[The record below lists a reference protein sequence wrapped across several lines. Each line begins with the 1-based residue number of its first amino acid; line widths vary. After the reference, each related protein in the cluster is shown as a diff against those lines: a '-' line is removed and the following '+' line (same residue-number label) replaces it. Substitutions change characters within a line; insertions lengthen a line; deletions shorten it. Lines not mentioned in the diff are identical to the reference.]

1 MIGSFWN
8 LCRACPSMPVDKLHS
23 EYRSTYRWHEFTGSS
38 RPEVVRR
45 APAPNPSQFVGATN
59 EPPIPRRKKCPE
71 LAYKSHEFII
81 GSEYTDA
88 RNNAA
93 NRMPRSEERGGTPSR
108 RSKSEGPPAV
118 PNGRAYPISTD
129 VDGPDTKQAGESS
142 QGLFKK
148 TISKLS
154 TEYRLQFV
162 WPNVRRIKG
171 PETQTTTAT
180 TDQPKKSIS
189 MGAIR
194 GQQAYQQQQ
203 QQQQLHNY
211 HQHHHHHHHYQQQ
224 HNHHQMMAAMPTVHK
239 KRTTNQKEAT
249 LHELEPLVSDA
260 DDRKPIE
267 KQVTIVERKVTAR
280 PFSQLIEQE
289 RPHHFI
295 TKKENYGFEK
305 VTEVDNKQLLQEQQ
319 QQQQQEQQPLAPQ
332 QPAAGDGELI
342 MNGSSPP
349 HSKPNLDLWLKE
361 VVELRKKAGE
371 YKCRGWGIEIDPDL
385 YKKQKDLWD
394 QVSKNSS
401 LSALSLASAM
411 HRPITKEEKE
421 QENNKKT
428 APLTI
433 KPQKARV
440 PGQAFFLD
448 NKDEMH
454 ALPAR
459 FHHVR
464 HHLERTT
471 GPDVEEG
478 ALLPSPTREKLM
490 PAITKRES
498 ESQRGSPKKT
508 AASRHGSPQK
518 GSPQKG
524 SPKKII
530 KTRSQSV
537 GPEHESPKR
546 QIRSA
551 STAPTARYVTTT
563 AGKKTPTTAAAERKA
578 RPSTL
583 STTLHIRTK
592 SSSLPPPPPSGSR
605 AHANAVAAA
614 NIENSQLHANQSL
627 TSTSLSKSPQSS
639 QMRKSDKDKRNLINN
654 NNNNSH
660 EASNGSIVTQP
671 LLLPPLPPPAPPPPL
686 LLQHGMKIIKTPPK
700 TSAMSSM
707 SVIQTDGMRKIAPP
721 STLVMNDEI
730 GGHKIGGD
738 VGKTL
743 ALNRLPVPGRD
754 KKLAENDGEDG
765 RDTAISV
772 SSCSPQ
778 PVPEVPEEPLVKS
791 PPEPTRVKSPE
802 QIIMRSP
809 DPVNWTVPLD
819 TGKTFTVT
827 QNVKEVRFLGENY
840 SRPQSEIK
848 ASTPVEKPPPPPQS
862 APPELTEQ
870 VKMDAWK
877 NAHSTDTKASLLSSS
892 SPTSSLSKNQKSFNN
907 NHTNNNNNNYNNNH
921 NSNNNNINSNSNNNG
936 NNNTNNKLNTKPLP
950 GTTIR
955 VLEDPLFDIDV
966 VMATSAASIT
976 SVTGGGNLSSS
987 SNSTTTPSTARTT
1000 ATDVLEKARD
1010 RFDRFWGGNNVKEES
1025 V

>member
-23 EYRSTYRWHEFTGSS
+23 EYRSTYRWHEFTGNS

-45 APAPNPSQFVGATN
+45 APAPNPSQFVGTTN
-59 EPPIPRRKKCPE
+59 EPPLPRRKKCPE

-93 NRMPRSEERGGTPSR
+93 NRMPRSEERNGTPSR

-118 PNGRAYPISTD
+118 PNGRAFAIPTE
-129 VDGPDTKQAGESS
+129 VDGPETKQAGESN
-142 QGLFKK
+142 GLFKK

-162 WPNVRRIKG
+162 WPNVRRIRDQSG
-171 PETQTTTAT
+171 PSVQRTTAT
-180 TDQPKKSIS
+180 TTAKEQQQQDFQPKKSIS
-189 MGAIR
+189 LGAIR
-194 GQQAYQQQQ
+194 GQHGY
-203 QQQQLHNY
+203 
-211 HQHHHHHHHYQQQ
+211 Q
-224 HNHHQMMAAMPTVHK
+224 HNHPLHQPDFSRLATMPSVHK

-260 DDRKPIE
+260 EDRKPVE
-267 KQVTIVERKVTAR
+267 KHVTIQERKVTTR
-280 PFSQLIEQE
+280 PFSQLIDQE
-289 RPHHFI
+289 RPNYFM
-295 TKKENYGFEK
+295 TKRENFGFEES
-305 VTEVDNKQLLQEQQ
+305 TDNRRHHVK
-319 QQQQQEQQPLAPQ
+319 
-332 QPAAGDGELI
+332 PAEII
-342 MNGSSPP
+342 MNGSAPP
-349 HSKPNLDLWLKE
+349 HSKPNLDLWFKE
-361 VVELRKKAGE
+361 VVEIRKKAGE
-371 YKCRGWGIEIDPDL
+371 YKSRGWGTEIDPEM
-385 YKKQKDLWD
+385 YNKQKDLWD
-394 QVSKNSS
+394 QVSKRSS
-401 LSALSLASAM
+401 LSSLCLATTM
-411 HRPITKEEKE
+411 QRPITKEEKE

-428 APLTI
+428 TPVS
-433 KPQKARV
+433 KPQKPRV
-440 PGQAFFLD
+440 PGQAYILD
-448 NKDEMH
+448 NKDEPN

-459 FHHVR
+459 FSHIR

-524 SPKKII
+524 SPKKVL

-546 QIRSA
+546 QLRSA
-551 STAPTARYVTTT
+551 STAPTNRS
-563 AGKKTPTTAAAERKA
+563 AGKKTPTAATGTATVAERKA

-583 STTLHIRTK
+583 STTFHNRTK
-592 SSSLPPPPPSGSR
+592 SSSLPPPSGRVHANNAANAAVTAS
-605 AHANAVAAA
+605 AAAANAVANSA
-614 NIENSQLHANQSL
+614 NNQSQQ
-627 TSTSLSKSPQSS
+627 SSKSPQLA
-639 QMRKSDKDKRNLINN
+639 QMRKSEKDK
-654 NNNNSH
+654 
-660 EASNGSIVTQP
+660 SNAAKPRSKSSTPAKAKSPHCVDMTQSSKRSPMPSPRMVNGHIAGDRDMGSGNHDHDDDV
-671 LLLPPLPPPAPPPPL
+671 
-686 LLQHGMKIIKTPPK
+686 
-700 TSAMSSM
+700 
-707 SVIQTDGMRKIAPP
+707 V
-721 STLVMNDEI
+721 VV
-730 GGHKIGGD
+730 GHKPNL
-738 VGKTL
+738 L
-743 ALNRLPVPGRD
+743 ALNQLAVPGRD
-754 KKLAENDGEDG
+754 KKLAENEGEDG

-778 PVPEVPEEPLVKS
+778 PAPEIPDEPIVKS

-827 QNVKEVRFLGENY
+827 QNVKEGENY

-877 NAHSTDTKASLLSSS
+877 NKKPSNNNNNEAKSPQSAL
-892 SPTSSLSKNQKSFNN
+892 SPTSSSLSSS
-907 NHTNNNNNNYNNNH
+907 TV
-921 NSNNNNINSNSNNNG
+921 
-936 NNNTNNKLNTKPLP
+936 NKKPLP
-950 GTTIR
+950 GSSIR
-955 VLEDPLFDIDV
+955 VLEDPLFDVDV
-966 VMATSAASIT
+966 IMASSAAAAAAGTSATA
-976 SVTGGGNLSSS
+976 GAANLSSS
-987 SNSTTTPSTARTT
+987 SNSTTTTTASTARST
-1000 ATDVLEKARD
+1000 ATEVLEKARD
-1010 RFDRFWGGNNVKEES
+1010 RFDRFWGGNVTKEES

>member
-23 EYRSTYRWHEFTGSS
+23 EYRSTYRWHEFTGNS

-45 APAPNPSQFVGATN
+45 APAPNPSQFVGPTN
-59 EPPIPRRKKCPE
+59 EPPLPRRKKCPE

-93 NRMPRSEERGGTPSR
+93 NRMARSEERNGTPSR

-118 PNGRAYPISTD
+118 PNGRAYAIPTE
-129 VDGPDTKQAGESS
+129 VDGPETKQAGESNN
-142 QGLFKK
+142 GLFKK

-162 WPNVRRIKG
+162 WPNVRRIRD
-171 PETQTTTAT
+171 QTGSNVHKTTAKEQQQQQQ
-180 TDQPKKSIS
+180 QPKKSIS
-189 MGAIR
+189 LGAIR
-194 GQQAYQQQQ
+194 GQQ
-203 QQQQLHNY
+203 
-211 HQHHHHHHHYQQQ
+211 HHPL
-224 HNHHQMMAAMPTVHK
+224 NDRCTAAMPTVHK

-260 DDRKPIE
+260 EDRKPIE
-267 KQVTIVERKVTAR
+267 KQVTIQEKKVTTR
-280 PFSQLIEQE
+280 PFSQLIDQE
-289 RPHHFI
+289 RANHFI
-295 TKKENYGFEK
+295 TKKENFGFADA
-305 VTEVDNKQLLQEQQ
+305 TEADNKQQHAKLQEQQ
-319 QQQQQEQQPLAPQ
+319 QQ
-332 QPAAGDGELI
+332 GEII
-342 MNGSSPP
+342 MNGSAPP
-349 HSKPNLDLWLKE
+349 YSKPNLDLWFKE
-361 VVELRKKAGE
+361 VVEMRKKAGE
-371 YKCRGWGIEIDPDL
+371 YKSRGWGKEIDPEL
-385 YKKQKDLWD
+385 YKKQQELWD
-394 QVSKNSS
+394 QVSKRSS
-401 LSALSLASAM
+401 LSSLCLASTM
-411 HRPITKEEKE
+411 PRPITKEEKDE
-421 QENNKKT
+421 ENNKKT
-428 APLTI
+428 APILKTY
-433 KPQKARV
+433 KPRV
-440 PGQAFFLD
+440 PGQAYFLE
-448 NKDEMH
+448 NLTKDELN

-459 FHHVR
+459 FSHIR

-524 SPKKII
+524 SPKKVLKI
-530 KTRSQSV
+530 RSQSV

-546 QIRSA
+546 QLRSA
-551 STAPTARYVTTT
+551 STAPYNRT
-563 AGKKTPTTAAAERKA
+563 AGKKTPTTATQGTTERKP
-578 RPSTL
+578 RPYDT
-583 STTLHIRTK
+583 
-592 SSSLPPPPPSGSR
+592 
-605 AHANAVAAA
+605 
-614 NIENSQLHANQSL
+614 
-627 TSTSLSKSPQSS
+627 
-639 QMRKSDKDKRNLINN
+639 
-654 NNNNSH
+654 
-660 EASNGSIVTQP
+660 
-671 LLLPPLPPPAPPPPL
+671 
-686 LLQHGMKIIKTPPK
+686 
-700 TSAMSSM
+700 
-707 SVIQTDGMRKIAPP
+707 
-721 STLVMNDEI
+721 
-730 GGHKIGGD
+730 
-738 VGKTL
+738 
-743 ALNRLPVPGRD
+743 
-754 KKLAENDGEDG
+754 EDG

-778 PVPEVPEEPLVKS
+778 PVAEVPEEPIVKS

-827 QNVKEVRFLGENY
+827 QNVKEGENY

-870 VKMDAWK
+870 VKMDAAWK
-877 NAHSTDTKASLLSSS
+877 TKQPRSNNAH
-892 SPTSSLSKNQKSFNN
+892 
-907 NHTNNNNNNYNNNH
+907 NNNNNNEAK
-921 NSNNNNINSNSNNNG
+921 SPTQTT
-936 NNNTNNKLNTKPLP
+936 NNTSGSPTTEVGKNTLLQNNANRKPVP

-955 VLEDPLFDIDV
+955 VLEDPMFDVDV
-966 VMATSAASIT
+966 ILASSAAA
-976 SVTGGGNLSSS
+976 GGQQQQQQQAANLSSS
-987 SNSTTTPSTARTT
+987 SNSTTTTASTARTT

-1010 RFDRFWGGNNVKEES
+1010 RFDRFWGGNTSKEES

>member
-530 KTRSQSV
+530 K
-537 GPEHESPKR
+537 
-546 QIRSA
+546 
-551 STAPTARYVTTT
+551 
-563 AGKKTPTTAAAERKA
+563 
-578 RPSTL
+578 
-583 STTLHIRTK
+583 
-592 SSSLPPPPPSGSR
+592 
-605 AHANAVAAA
+605 
-614 NIENSQLHANQSL
+614 
-627 TSTSLSKSPQSS
+627 
-639 QMRKSDKDKRNLINN
+639 
-654 NNNNSH
+654 
-660 EASNGSIVTQP
+660 
-671 LLLPPLPPPAPPPPL
+671 
-686 LLQHGMKIIKTPPK
+686 
-700 TSAMSSM
+700 
-707 SVIQTDGMRKIAPP
+707 
-721 STLVMNDEI
+721 
-730 GGHKIGGD
+730 
-738 VGKTL
+738 
-743 ALNRLPVPGRD
+743 
-754 KKLAENDGEDG
+754 NDGEDG

-827 QNVKEVRFLGENY
+827 QNVKEGENY

>member
-8 LCRACPSMPVDKLHS
+8 LCRACPSMPVDKQLHS

-530 KTRSQSV
+530 K
-537 GPEHESPKR
+537 
-546 QIRSA
+546 
-551 STAPTARYVTTT
+551 
-563 AGKKTPTTAAAERKA
+563 
-578 RPSTL
+578 
-583 STTLHIRTK
+583 
-592 SSSLPPPPPSGSR
+592 
-605 AHANAVAAA
+605 
-614 NIENSQLHANQSL
+614 
-627 TSTSLSKSPQSS
+627 
-639 QMRKSDKDKRNLINN
+639 
-654 NNNNSH
+654 
-660 EASNGSIVTQP
+660 
-671 LLLPPLPPPAPPPPL
+671 
-686 LLQHGMKIIKTPPK
+686 
-700 TSAMSSM
+700 
-707 SVIQTDGMRKIAPP
+707 
-721 STLVMNDEI
+721 
-730 GGHKIGGD
+730 
-738 VGKTL
+738 
-743 ALNRLPVPGRD
+743 
-754 KKLAENDGEDG
+754 NDGEDG

-827 QNVKEVRFLGENY
+827 QNVKEGENY

>member
-8 LCRACPSMPVDKLHS
+8 LCRACPSMPVDKQLHS
-23 EYRSTYRWHEFTGSS
+23 EYRSTYRWHEFTGNS

-45 APAPNPSQFVGATN
+45 APVPNPSQFVGTTN
-59 EPPIPRRKKCPE
+59 EPPLPRRKKCPE

-93 NRMPRSEERGGTPSR
+93 NRMPRSEERNGTPSR

-118 PNGRAYPISTD
+118 PNGRAFAIPTE
-129 VDGPDTKQAGESS
+129 VDGPETKQAGESN
-142 QGLFKK
+142 GLFKK

-162 WPNVRRIKG
+162 WPNVRRIRDQSGSSVHK
-171 PETQTTTAT
+171 TTSTAT
-180 TDQPKKSIS
+180 AKEQQQLQPKKSIS
-189 MGAIR
+189 LGAIR
-194 GQQAYQQQQ
+194 GQHGYQQHHPLHQQ
-203 QQQQLHNY
+203 DRS
-211 HQHHHHHHHYQQQ
+211 
-224 HNHHQMMAAMPTVHK
+224 MPSVHK

-260 DDRKPIE
+260 EDRKPSE
-267 KQVTIVERKVTAR
+267 K
-280 PFSQLIEQE
+280 
-289 RPHHFI
+289 
-295 TKKENYGFEK
+295 
-305 VTEVDNKQLLQEQQ
+305 
-319 QQQQQEQQPLAPQ
+319 
-332 QPAAGDGELI
+332 
-342 MNGSSPP
+342 
-349 HSKPNLDLWLKE
+349 
-361 VVELRKKAGE
+361 
-371 YKCRGWGIEIDPDL
+371 
-385 YKKQKDLWD
+385 
-394 QVSKNSS
+394 
-401 LSALSLASAM
+401 
-411 HRPITKEEKE
+411 PITKEEKD

-428 APLTI
+428 TPVL
-433 KPQKARV
+433 KPQKPRV
-440 PGQAFFLD
+440 PGQAYILD
-448 NKDEMH
+448 NKDELN

-459 FHHVR
+459 FSHIR

-524 SPKKII
+524 SPKKVL

-537 GPEHESPKR
+537 GPENESPKR

-551 STAPTARYVTTT
+551 STAPYSRT
-563 AGKKTPTTAAAERKA
+563 AGKKTPTAASGSASIAERKA

-583 STTLHIRTK
+583 STTLHNRTK
-592 SSSLPPPPPSGSR
+592 SSSLPPPSGR
-605 AHANAVAAA
+605 AHANAAAYTTANAAA
-614 NIENSQLHANQSL
+614 NANIANNQLHL
-627 TSTSLSKSPQSS
+627 HSTSQQSRKSPPQPAA
-639 QMRKSDKDKRNLINN
+639 QMRKSDKDR
-654 NNNNSH
+654 
-660 EASNGSIVTQP
+660 SNAAKPRSKSSSNRRSPHCTDMAGSKISPSSPRLVNG
-671 LLLPPLPPPAPPPPL
+671 
-686 LLQHGMKIIKTPPK
+686 HGHDTGPDSLGPC
-700 TSAMSSM
+700 
-707 SVIQTDGMRKIAPP
+707 
-721 STLVMNDEI
+721 I
-730 GGHKIGGD
+730 GSGGGIG
-738 VGKTL
+738 VGKPNLL
-743 ALNRLPVPGRD
+743 ALNHLAVPGGRD
-754 KKLAENDGEDG
+754 KKLAENEAEDG

-778 PVPEVPEEPLVKS
+778 PAADIPEEPIVKS

-827 QNVKEVRFLGENY
+827 QNVKEGENY

-877 NAHSTDTKASLLSSS
+877 KKQPSNHNNEAKSPQTTL
-892 SPTSSLSKNQKSFNN
+892 SPTSTVEKYPTATK
-907 NHTNNNNNNYNNNH
+907 
-921 NSNNNNINSNSNNNG
+921 
-936 NNNTNNKLNTKPLP
+936 KPLP
-950 GTTIR
+950 GSSIR
-955 VLEDPLFDIDV
+955 VLEDPLFDVDV
-966 VMATSAASIT
+966 VMASSAAAAA
-976 SVTGGGNLSSS
+976 TGAAGANLSSS
-987 SNSTTTPSTARTT
+987 SNSTTTTASTARST
-1000 ATDVLEKARD
+1000 ATEVLEKARD
-1010 RFDRFWGGNNVKEES
+1010 RFDRFWGGNVTKEES

>member
-23 EYRSTYRWHEFTGSS
+23 EYRSTYRWHEFTGNS

-45 APAPNPSQFVGATN
+45 APVPNPSQFVGTTN
-59 EPPIPRRKKCPE
+59 EPPLPRRKKCPE

-93 NRMPRSEERGGTPSR
+93 NRMPRSEERNGTPSR

-118 PNGRAYPISTD
+118 PNGRAFAIPTE
-129 VDGPDTKQAGESS
+129 VDGPETKQAGESN
-142 QGLFKK
+142 GLFKK

-162 WPNVRRIKG
+162 WPNVRRIRDQSGSSVHK
-171 PETQTTTAT
+171 TTSTAT
-180 TDQPKKSIS
+180 AKEQQQLQPKKSIS
-189 MGAIR
+189 LGAIR
-194 GQQAYQQQQ
+194 GQHGYQQHHPLHQQ
-203 QQQQLHNY
+203 DRS
-211 HQHHHHHHHYQQQ
+211 
-224 HNHHQMMAAMPTVHK
+224 MPSVHK

-260 DDRKPIE
+260 EDRKPSE
-267 KQVTIVERKVTAR
+267 KQVTIQERKVAAR
-280 PFSQLIEQE
+280 PFSQLIDQE
-289 RPHHFI
+289 RPNHFI
-295 TKKENYGFEK
+295 TKKENFGFEDI
-305 VTEVDNKQLLQEQQ
+305 TDGDNKRQHAKHEQQ
-319 QQQQQEQQPLAPQ
+319 
-332 QPAAGDGELI
+332 GEII
-342 MNGSSPP
+342 MNGSAPP
-349 HSKPNLDLWLKE
+349 HSKPNLDLWFKE

-371 YKCRGWGIEIDPDL
+371 YKSRGWGTEIDPEL
-385 YKKQKDLWD
+385 YNKQKDLWD
-394 QVSKNSS
+394 QVSKRSS
-401 LSALSLASAM
+401 LSSLCLASTM
-411 HRPITKEEKE
+411 PRPITKEEKD

-428 APLTI
+428 TPVL
-433 KPQKARV
+433 KPQKPRV
-440 PGQAFFLD
+440 PGQAYILD
-448 NKDEMH
+448 NKDELN

-459 FHHVR
+459 FSHIR

-524 SPKKII
+524 SPKKVL
-530 KTRSQSV
+530 K
-537 GPEHESPKR
+537 
-546 QIRSA
+546 
-551 STAPTARYVTTT
+551 
-563 AGKKTPTTAAAERKA
+563 
-578 RPSTL
+578 
-583 STTLHIRTK
+583 
-592 SSSLPPPPPSGSR
+592 
-605 AHANAVAAA
+605 N
-614 NIENSQLHANQSL
+614 
-627 TSTSLSKSPQSS
+627 
-639 QMRKSDKDKRNLINN
+639 
-654 NNNNSH
+654 
-660 EASNGSIVTQP
+660 EA
-671 LLLPPLPPPAPPPPL
+671 
-686 LLQHGMKIIKTPPK
+686 
-700 TSAMSSM
+700 
-707 SVIQTDGMRKIAPP
+707 
-721 STLVMNDEI
+721 
-730 GGHKIGGD
+730 
-738 VGKTL
+738 
-743 ALNRLPVPGRD
+743 
-754 KKLAENDGEDG
+754 EDG

-778 PVPEVPEEPLVKS
+778 PAADIPEEPIVKS

-827 QNVKEVRFLGENY
+827 QNVKEGENY

-877 NAHSTDTKASLLSSS
+877 KKQPSNHNNEAKSPQTTL
-892 SPTSSLSKNQKSFNN
+892 SPTSTVEKYPTATK
-907 NHTNNNNNNYNNNH
+907 
-921 NSNNNNINSNSNNNG
+921 
-936 NNNTNNKLNTKPLP
+936 KPLP
-950 GTTIR
+950 GSSIR
-955 VLEDPLFDIDV
+955 VLEDPLFDVDV
-966 VMATSAASIT
+966 VMASSAAAAA
-976 SVTGGGNLSSS
+976 TGAAGANLSSS
-987 SNSTTTPSTARTT
+987 SNSTTTTASTARST
-1000 ATDVLEKARD
+1000 ATEVLEKARD
-1010 RFDRFWGGNNVKEES
+1010 RFDRFWGGNVTKEES